1 MKITDKM
8 ADSLADVTENF
19 EYLSDTKQFQARDA
33 WYIMK
38 EAPYI
43 GDCEDYALT
52 VLYNI
57 CNRKIFVMALSLLI
71 GRSKICFT
79 ISPSGGGH
87 AVLRHRGLYTDN
99 WQKEWLTKQDYIDKN
114 YAFHK
119 PWFWGNTTL
128 VKVYQGYKISQ
139 RKEKEG

>member
-1 MKITDKM
+1 
-8 ADSLADVTENF
+8 
-19 EYLSDTKQFQARDA
+19 
-33 WYIMK
+33 MK

-43 GDCEDYALT
+43 GDYEDYALT

-99 WQKEWLTKQDYIDKN
+99 WQKEWLTKQEYIDKN

-119 PWFWGNTTL
+119 TWFWGNTTL